1 MYILKTDS
9 STTVTEYLQL
19 RDENFAL
26 SEYFKLSIFP
36 KMAKNIIEKYNL
48 QYTEQQLI
56 KIVEDAPYNKLV
68 KI

>member
-56 KIVEDAPYNKLV
+56 KTVQDAPYNKLV